1 MMQTNDKTAT
11 LTVNAAKIII
21 IISSRESNSPLH
33 VWPQPQDTF
42 QCTAL
47 SRGTSC
53 DTAEVTLVNC
63 PPSPYP
69 QTKMVKLY
77 RPNQR

>member
-1 MMQTNDKTAT
+1 MMQTNDQTAT
-11 LTVNAAKIII
+11 PTVYAKIID
-21 IISSRESNSPLH
+21 SRESNSPLH

-53 DTAEVTLVNC
+53 DTVEVTLVNF
-63 PPSPYP
+63 PPLPYP